1 MNNDTHNI
9 DLLIK
14 NINNDIQKSLEANL
28 KVYLKQKNENNNIVE
43 SLKTILF
50 NLPEFT
56 ILNKKYT
63 ALLDEHNKLK
73 NDYTLLL
80 EKCENNDV
88 KNIQLK
94 IDDNIDNNKEL
105 YFNNIIQS
113 ELVIQIILK

>member
-1 MNNDTHNI
+1 MNNDNI

-14 NINNDIQKSLEANL
+14 NINNDIQKSLETNL

-63 ALLDEHNKLK
+63 KLLNEYNKLK

-80 EKCENNDV
+80 EKSDNIDEASNESNV
-88 KNIQLK
+88 KNISLSNGK
-94 IDDNIDNNKEL
+94 L
-105 YFNNIIQS
+105 R
-113 ELVIQIILK
+113 